1 MHSPSCSPSLTFQTR
16 LVKINHVKALQENI
30 STTHTYDAREHK
42 MPQFLYIYIS
52 YAGCLFEIL
61 NQFPMFFF
69 IFLFFFLA
77 YKEFLNTY
85 RFHAETKIFN
95 WNMIR
100 HIFWAN
106 SPVGESTRRRRSAFS
121 VVFLSSFLKICISA
135 GTPNARVL
143 PIKYTQNEQYRS
155 MYKQKGI
162 IRVVHS
168 KSNDNHI
175 PHCLFLPLYDS
186 STERN
191 HHHSWTN

>member
-61 NQFPMFFF
+61 NQFPMFFFF

-143 PIKYTQNEQYRS
+143 P
-155 MYKQKGI
+155 
-162 IRVVHS
+162 
-168 KSNDNHI
+168 
-175 PHCLFLPLYDS
+175 HCLFLPLYDS